1 MAKVMIVDDSGYA
14 RRVHR
19 GILESAGHSVVEA
32 STGMGAIETFYL
44 ERPSLVLLDLSMED
58 MGGVEVLKRLR
69 EIDATTNVIVIS
81 ADVQRTTEQT
91 VMDAGARR
99 FLGKPADSN
108 RILSEVES
116 LLPGE
121 GDSRAAP

>member
-14 RRVHR
+14 RRIHR

-32 STGMGAIETFYL
+32 STGMGALETYYL
-44 ERPSLVLLDLSMED
+44 ERPSVVLLDLSMED

-81 ADVQRTTEQT
+81 ADVQRTTEQS

-99 FLGKPADSN
+99 FLGKPADSA
-108 RILSEVES
+108 RLLDEVKSVLAVDGGAEPS
-116 LLPGE
+116 P
-121 GDSRAAP
+121 